1 MISRSLYDFLNAL
14 DKVIAIVIALN
25 AEISLSFDYLFLQYY

>member
-14 DKVIAIVIALN
+14 DKVTAIVITLN